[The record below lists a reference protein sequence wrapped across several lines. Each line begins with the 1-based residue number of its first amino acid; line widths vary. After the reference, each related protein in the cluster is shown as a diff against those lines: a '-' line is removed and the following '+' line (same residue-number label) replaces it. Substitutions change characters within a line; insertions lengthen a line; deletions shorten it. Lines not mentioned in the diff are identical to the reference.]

1 MFKTRHTFPDQRV
14 MENLSGI
21 LSLPLFLTA
30 TKALMAKESKVVEQN
45 AISLWRKKRENER
58 VAQKWTFEGE
68 GGRLAMPKVHCSSI
82 VSSF

>member
-45 AISLWRKKRENER
+45 AISLWRKKERMREWRKN
-58 VAQKWTFEGE
+58 
-68 GGRLAMPKVHCSSI
+68 GRLKEREAGLQCLRFIARV
-82 VSSF
+82 